1 MAVVNEKDKIPP
13 PSPGRG
19 CAFTFGHRTERQELR
34 RFGLSRGL
42 RLPSEASFFG
52 AFPLRSFAHSNRN
65 ALRSHR
71 FFQVGIFY
79 ADGNGIICAW
89 LSKTI
94 RRPTQS
100 WDVQCVCIP
109 SLVFDLAKLPS
120 GSVIETAY
128 SPPQGAAKR
137 LSTMGAAQ
145 QITET
150 PSLTVESESSSRS
163 TDNSAER

>member
-1 MAVVNEKDKIPP
+1 MRLLSDTAPSDKNSDGLGSRTAPQLRAFKPQCIEK
-13 PSPGRG
+13 PS
-19 CAFTFGHRTERQELR
+19 
-34 RFGLSRGL
+34 
-42 RLPSEASFFG
+42 
-52 AFPLRSFAHSNRN
+52 
-65 ALRSHR
+65 

-100 WDVQCVCIP
+100 WNVQCVCIP

>member
-1 MAVVNEKDKIPP
+1 MVWALATAPQLRAFKPRCIEK
-13 PSPGRG
+13 PS
-19 CAFTFGHRTERQELR
+19 
-34 RFGLSRGL
+34 
-42 RLPSEASFFG
+42 
-52 AFPLRSFAHSNRN
+52 
-65 ALRSHR
+65 

-109 SLVFDLAKLPS
+109 SLVADFSNPHTGTHSKSSSRRRATHIPYALLLNFGRPQLQYDTFDLAKLPS

-128 SPPQGAAKR
+128 SPPQGAAMR

-163 TDNSAER
+163 TVAKH